1 MLTKYNEYILFSLFI
16 VLAYT
21 LSQYLIINKI
31 IINTLLRLLIHILQR
46 MKKIVLIGSL
56 LIIQSLILKSQATI
70 NVSNDE
76 MIDVKKSILCFKQG
90 EGQGISIDDILNN
103 TNEGIAFNPLNKNA
117 ISDFLTG
124 VLWIKF
130 SVNNQTSQRLFIDFN
145 PIVADSI
152 SLYTAD
158 ENGQMLKTQ
167 TGQLMPFNERSIE
180 HTNQNLELLG
190 QKNMNQVYYI
200 RLVSS
205 LSTSYRIR
213 VGTEKAILKN
223 YHSSDV
229 FYGFF
234 YGFIVLVILLNFS
247 IYFAQRTALYIWYA
261 FYMLSMLCML
271 TSFNGNMHEW
281 FFYDTPQYNPALYI
295 FNTIP
300 SILACIFTMYL
311 LQVKNL
317 LPAYYKVLIFIVFAK
332 IAVFLYSFYDIQFGI
347 NITHF
352 LAIPIISMTLFV
364 AYQSWK
370 KGNFSA
376 KYYMLGGGL
385 RLLAIAIIYLKNF
398 EIISWHIENE
408 RILYTG
414 ILLEVLFLTIAIAHR
429 FKILATEK
437 EEVQKH
443 AIFSLS
449 EKQNIINKQNQLL
462 EQRVNERTS
471 ELQLALKREKEKE
484 EKMMRSNRELTEFA
498 SIVSHDLRAPLR
510 NINSFT
516 QILIKRNKLKFDDKD
531 FEYAQF
537 IQSGVRQ
544 STQLIEDLLN
554 YSRMDKNIGDPIF
567 LDLNELVLD
576 ILNNNSHYL
585 GEKNASFEIN
595 TLPQVKGHASLLT
608 LIWQNL
614 IFNGLK
620 YNDSEQ
626 PNITVGCDNI
636 KGKTTFWVCDNG
648 IGIDSQYQEEIFRMF
663 RRLHTSDKYEGTGIG
678 LAFCKRVVEYYD
690 GHIYFE
696 SATVNGTTFFFT
708 LPKILYASDSIA
720 ATIEKLN
727 TELLVA
733 A

>member
-1 MLTKYNEYILFSLFI
+1 
-16 VLAYT
+16 
-21 LSQYLIINKI
+21 
-31 IINTLLRLLIHILQR
+31 
-46 MKKIVLIGSL
+46 MKKIAIIGVLL
-56 LIIQSLILKSQATI
+56 LIQSLILKSQTVI
-70 NVSNDE
+70 NISKDE

-90 EGQGISIDDILNN
+90 EGQAIGIDDILNN
-103 TNEGIAFNPLNKNA
+103 NNKNIAFSLLNKNA

-130 SVNNQTSQRLFIDFN
+130 SVNNQTSQKLFIDFN

-152 SLYTAD
+152 SLYTTD
-158 ENGQMLKTQ
+158 ENGQIVKTQ
-167 TGQLMPFNERSIE
+167 TGQLMPFSERSIE

-190 QKNMNQVYYI
+190 QKNINHTYYI

-205 LSTSYRIR
+205 LSTPYRIR

-223 YHSSDV
+223 YHSADV

-234 YGFIVLVILLNFS
+234 YGFIALVILLNFS
-247 IYFAQRTALYIWYA
+247 IYFAQRTPLYIWYA

-281 FFYDTPQYNPALYI
+281 FFFDTPQYNPAMYI
-295 FNTIP
+295 FNVIP
-300 SILACIFTMYL
+300 SILACVFTMHL
-311 LQVKNL
+311 LKVKNL
-317 LPAYYKVLIFIVFAK
+317 LPAYYKVLIYIVFAK
-332 IAVFLYSFYDIQFGI
+332 IAVFFYSFYDIQFGI
-347 NITHF
+347 NFTHF
-352 LAIPIISMTLFV
+352 IAIPIISTSLFV
-364 AYQSWK
+364 ACQSWK

-385 RLLAIAIIYLKNF
+385 RLMSIAIIFLKNF

-408 RILYTG
+408 RILYIG
-414 ILLEVLFLTIAIAHR
+414 IMLEVLFLTIAIAHR

-437 EEVQKH
+437 EDVQEH
-443 AIFSLS
+443 AILSLN

-462 EQRVNERTS
+462 EQRVNERTA

-484 EKMMRSNRELTEFA
+484 EKIMKSNRELTEFA

-516 QILIKRNKLKFDDKD
+516 QILLKRNKLKFDDKD

-554 YSRMDKNIGDPIF
+554 YSRMDKNIGNPIN

-595 TLPQVKGHASLLT
+595 TLPEVKGHASLLM

-614 IFNGLK
+614 ILNGLK

-636 KGKTTFWVCDNG
+636 KGKTTFWIRDNG
-648 IGIDSQYQEEIFRMF
+648 IGIAPQFQEEIFRMF

-696 SATVNGTTFFFT
+696 SASENGTTFFFT
-708 LPKILYASDSIA
+708 LPKILYTPDNITP
-720 ATIEKLN
+720 TIEKLN

>member
-1 MLTKYNEYILFSLFI
+1 
-16 VLAYT
+16 
-21 LSQYLIINKI
+21 
-31 IINTLLRLLIHILQR
+31 
-46 MKKIVLIGSL
+46 MKKILFIASL
-56 LIIQSLILKSQATI
+56 LIIQSLILKSQTAI
-70 NVSNDE
+70 NISNDE
-76 MIDVKKSILCFKQG
+76 MIDIKKSILCFKQAQ
-90 EGQGISIDDILNN
+90 GQPVDFDDIINN
-103 TNEGIAFNPLNKNA
+103 QNKGIIFNPLNKNT

-130 SVNNQTSQRLFIDFN
+130 SVNNQTSQKLFIDFN

-152 SLYTAD
+152 SLYTVD
-158 ENGQMLKTQ
+158 ENGQIVKTE
-167 TGQLMPFNERSIE
+167 TGQLMPFSYRSIE

-190 QKNMNQVYYI
+190 QKNKTHTYYI

-223 YHSSDV
+223 YHSADV

-295 FNTIP
+295 FNMIP
-300 SILACIFTMYL
+300 SILSCVFAMHL
-311 LQVKNL
+311 LKIKNH
-317 LPAYYKVLIFIVFAK
+317 LPAYYKALIYIVFTK
-332 IAVFLYSFYDIQFGI
+332 IAIFFYAFYDIQFSTNFTNLI
-347 NITHF
+347 
-352 LAIPIISMTLFV
+352 AIPIIATCLFV
-364 AYQSWK
+364 AYKSWK

-376 KYYMLGGGL
+376 KYYMFGGGL
-385 RLLAIAIIYLKNF
+385 RLASIAIIYLKNAEF
-398 EIISWHIENE
+398 INWHIDNE

-414 ILLEVLFLTIAIAHR
+414 ILLDVVFLTLAIAHR
-429 FKILATEK
+429 FKILASEK
-437 EEVQKH
+437 EEVQEH

-449 EKQNIINKQNQLL
+449 EKQNIINKQNHLL

-471 ELQLALKREKEKE
+471 ELQLALRREKEKE
-484 EKMMRSNRELTEFA
+484 EKLMRSNRELTEFA

-516 QILIKRNKLKFDDKD
+516 QILMKRNKLKFDDKD

-576 ILNNNSHYL
+576 VLNNNSHYL

-614 IFNGLK
+614 ILNGLK
-620 YNDSEQ
+620 YNDCEQ
-626 PNITVGCDNI
+626 PNITVGFDDI
-636 KGKTTFWVCDNG
+636 KGKTTFWVRDNG
-648 IGIDSQYQEEIFRMF
+648 IGIASEYQEEIFRMF

-696 SATVNGTTFFFT
+696 STESEGTTFFFT
-708 LPKILYASDSIA
+708 LPKILYTPDIVSVPID
-720 ATIEKLN
+720 KLN

>member
-1 MLTKYNEYILFSLFI
+1 
-16 VLAYT
+16 
-21 LSQYLIINKI
+21 
-31 IINTLLRLLIHILQR
+31 
-46 MKKIVLIGSL
+46 MKKIIFIGSL
-56 LIIQSLILKSQATI
+56 LIIQSLILKSQTVI
-70 NVSNDE
+70 NISDDE
-76 MIDVKKSILCFKQG
+76 MIDIKKNILCFKQA
-90 EGQGISIDDILNN
+90 EGQPVGIDNIINN
-103 TNEGIAFNPLNKNA
+103 QNKGIIFNPLNKST

-130 SVNNQTSQRLFIDFN
+130 SVNNQTSQKLFIDFN

-152 SLYTAD
+152 SLYATDGNAK
-158 ENGQMLKTQ
+158 LVKTE
-167 TGQLMPFNERSIE
+167 TGQLMPFSKRSIE

-190 QKNMNQVYYI
+190 QKNKTQTYYI

-223 YHSSDV
+223 YHSADV

-247 IYFAQRTALYIWYA
+247 IYFAQRTALYAWYA
-261 FYMLSMLCML
+261 FYMISMLCML

-281 FFYDTPQYNPALYI
+281 FFYDTPQYNPTLYI
-295 FNTIP
+295 FNMVP
-300 SILACIFTMYL
+300 SILACVFTMHL
-311 LQVKNL
+311 LKVKNL
-317 LPAYYKVLIFIVFAK
+317 MPAYYNALIYVVFAK
-332 IAVFLYSFYDIQFGI
+332 ITVFFYAFYDIQFGLNFTYLI
-347 NITHF
+347 
-352 LAIPIISMTLFV
+352 AIPIIATSLFV
-364 AYQSWK
+364 ACQSWK

-385 RLLAIAIIYLKNF
+385 RLMSIAIIFLKQF
-398 EIISWHIENE
+398 EFISWKIENE

-429 FKILATEK
+429 FKILASEK
-437 EEVQKH
+437 EEVQEH

-462 EQRVNERTS
+462 EQRVNERTA
-471 ELQLALKREKEKE
+471 ELQLALKREKDKE
-484 EKMMRSNRELTEFA
+484 EKIMRSNRELTEFA

-516 QILIKRNKLKFDDKD
+516 QILLKRNKLKFDDKD

-595 TLPQVKGHASLLT
+595 ILPQVKGHASLLT

-614 IFNGLK
+614 ILNGLK

-636 KGKTTFWVCDNG
+636 KEKTTFWVRDNG
-648 IGIDSQYQEEIFRMF
+648 IGIAPDYQEEVFRMF

-696 SATVNGTTFFFT
+696 STTGEGTTFFFT
-708 LPKILYASDSIA
+708 LPKILYTPDNIS

-727 TELLVA
+727 TEHLA
-733 A
+733 AA

>member
-1 MLTKYNEYILFSLFI
+1 
-16 VLAYT
+16 
-21 LSQYLIINKI
+21 
-31 IINTLLRLLIHILQR
+31 
-46 MKKIVLIGSL
+46 MKKIAIIGVLL
-56 LIIQSLILKSQATI
+56 LIQSLILKSQTVI
-70 NVSNDE
+70 NISKDE
-76 MIDVKKSILCFKQG
+76 MIDVKKNILCFKQG
-90 EGQGISIDDILNN
+90 EGQTIDIEDILNN
-103 TNEGIAFNPLNKNA
+103 NNKGIVFNSLNKNA

-130 SVNNQTSQRLFIDFN
+130 SVNNQTSQKLFIDFN

-152 SLYTAD
+152 SLYAID
-158 ENGQMLKTQ
+158 ENGRMVKTQ
-167 TGQLMPFNERSIE
+167 TGQLMPFSERSIE

-190 QKNMNQVYYI
+190 QKNISQTYYI

-213 VGTEKAILKN
+213 VGTERAILKN
-223 YHSSDV
+223 YHSADV

-295 FNTIP
+295 FNVIP
-300 SILACIFTMYL
+300 SILACVFTMHL
-311 LQVKNL
+311 LKVKNL
-317 LPAYYKVLIFIVFAK
+317 MPAYYKVLILIVLAK
-332 IAVFLYSFYDIQFGI
+332 IAVFFYAFYDIQFGI
-347 NITHF
+347 DFTHF
-352 LAIPIISMTLFV
+352 IAIPIITTSLFV

-376 KYYMLGGGL
+376 KYYMLGGGF
-385 RLLAIAIIYLKNF
+385 RLMSIVVIYLKHF

-408 RILYTG
+408 RILYIG
-414 ILLEVLFLTIAIAHR
+414 ILMEVLFLTIAIAHR
-429 FKILATEK
+429 FKVLATEK
-437 EEVQKH
+437 EEVQEH
-443 AIFSLS
+443 AISSLS

-462 EQRVNERTS
+462 EQRVNERTT
-471 ELQLALKREKEKE
+471 ELQLALRREKEKE
-484 EKMMRSNRELTEFA
+484 EKIMKSNRELTEFA

-516 QILIKRNKLKFDDKD
+516 QILLKRNKLKFDDKD

-554 YSRMDKNIGDPIF
+554 YSRMDKNIGDPVF

-595 TLPQVKGHASLLT
+595 TLPKVKGHASLLT

-614 IFNGLK
+614 ILNGLK

-626 PNITVGCDNI
+626 PNITIGCDNI
-636 KGKTTFWVCDNG
+636 KGKTTFWVRDNG
-648 IGIDSQYQEEIFRMF
+648 IGIALEYQEEVFRMF

-696 SATVNGTTFFFT
+696 SATDNGTTFFFT
-708 LPKILYASDSIA
+708 LPKILYTSDNNA
-720 ATIEKLN
+720 TTIEKLN
-727 TELLVA
+727 SEFLA
-733 A
+733 AA

>member
-1 MLTKYNEYILFSLFI
+1 
-16 VLAYT
+16 
-21 LSQYLIINKI
+21 
-31 IINTLLRLLIHILQR
+31 
-46 MKKIVLIGSL
+46 MKKILFIGSL
-56 LIIQSLILKSQATI
+56 LILQSLVLKSQIVI
-70 NVSNDE
+70 NISNDE
-76 MIDVKKSILCFKQG
+76 MIDVKKSILCFKQA
-90 EGQGISIDDILNN
+90 EGQPIGIDDIINN
-103 TNEGIAFNPLNKNA
+103 KNKGIIFNPLNKNT

-130 SVNNQTSQRLFIDFN
+130 SVNNQTSQKLFIDFN
-145 PIVADSI
+145 PIIADTI
-152 SLYTAD
+152 SLYSTD
-158 ENGQMLKTQ
+158 ENGQIIKTQ
-167 TGQLMPFNERSIE
+167 TGQLMPFSQRSIE
-180 HTNQNLELLG
+180 HTNQNLALLG
-190 QKNMNQVYYI
+190 QKNINHTYYI
-200 RLVSS
+200 RLVSN
-205 LSTSYRIR
+205 LSTPYRIR
-213 VGTEKAILKN
+213 IGTEKAILKN
-223 YHSSDV
+223 YHSADV

-247 IYFAQRTALYIWYA
+247 IYFAQRTALYVWYA

-295 FNTIP
+295 FNMIP
-300 SILACIFTMYL
+300 SILACVFTMHL
-311 LQVKNL
+311 LKVKNF
-317 LPAYYKVLIFIVFAK
+317 LPAYYKILIFIVFTK
-332 IAVFLYSFYDIQFGI
+332 IAVFFYAFYDIQFGI
-347 NITHF
+347 NFTHL
-352 LAIPIISMTLFV
+352 LAIPIIATSLFV

-376 KYYMLGGGL
+376 KYYMLGSGV
-385 RLLAIAIIYLKNF
+385 RVVSIAIIYSKNF
-398 EIISWHIENE
+398 EFINWNIENE

-437 EEVQKH
+437 EEVQEH
-443 AIFSLS
+443 AIFSLN

-462 EQRVNERTS
+462 EQRVNERTA

-484 EKMMRSNRELTEFA
+484 ENIMRSNRELTEFA

-516 QILIKRNKLKFDDKD
+516 QILLKRNKLKFDDKD

-554 YSRMDKNIGDPIF
+554 YSRMDKNIGDPVF
-567 LDLNELVLD
+567 LDLNELILD

-636 KGKTTFWVCDNG
+636 KGKTTFWVRDNG
-648 IGIDSQYQEEIFRMF
+648 IGIASEYQEEIFRMF

-678 LAFCKRVVEYYD
+678 LAFCKRVVEHYD

-696 SATVNGTTFFFT
+696 STMGEGTTFFFT
-708 LPKILYASDSIA
+708 LPKILYTPDNIST
-720 ATIEKLN
+720 TIEKLN

>member
-1 MLTKYNEYILFSLFI
+1 
-16 VLAYT
+16 
-21 LSQYLIINKI
+21 
-31 IINTLLRLLIHILQR
+31 
-46 MKKIVLIGSL
+46 MKKILLIGSL
-56 LIIQSLILKSQATI
+56 LIIQSFILKSQTVI
-70 NVSNDE
+70 NISKDE
-76 MIDVKKSILCFKQG
+76 MIDIKKSIVFFKQV
-90 EGQGISIDDILNN
+90 EGQSIGIDDILSSKNN
-103 TNEGIAFNPLNKNA
+103 SIVFNELNKNG
-117 ISDFLTG
+117 ISDFLSG

-130 SVNNQTSQRLFIDFN
+130 SVNNQTSQKLYVDFS
-145 PIVADSI
+145 PIIADSI
-152 SLYTAD
+152 SLYSTD
-158 ENGQMLKTQ
+158 ENGQIVKTQ
-167 TGQLMPFNERSIE
+167 TGQLMPFSQRSIE

-190 QKNMNQVYYI
+190 QKNINHTYYI

-205 LSTSYRIR
+205 LSTSYKIRI
-213 VGTEKAILKN
+213 GTEKAILKN
-223 YHSSDV
+223 YHSADV

-234 YGFIVLVILLNFS
+234 YGFIALVILLNFS
-247 IYFAQRTALYIWYA
+247 IYFAQRTPLYIWYA

-295 FNTIP
+295 FNMIP
-300 SILACIFTMYL
+300 SILYCAFAMHL
-311 LQVKNL
+311 LKVKTL
-317 LPAYYKVLIFIVFAK
+317 LPAYYKILIFIVFSK
-332 IAVFLYSFYDIQFGI
+332 IAIFLYSFYDIQFGI
-347 NITHF
+347 NFTH
-352 LAIPIISMTLFV
+352 LTAIPIIGLSLFV

-385 RLLAIAIIYLKNF
+385 RLMSIGIIYLKYF
-398 EIISWHIENE
+398 ELINWKIENE

-437 EEVQKH
+437 EEVQEH
-443 AIFSLS
+443 AISSLS

-462 EQRVNERTS
+462 EQRVNERTA

-484 EKMMRSNRELTEFA
+484 EKMMRSNRELAEFA

-516 QILIKRNKLKFDDKD
+516 QILLKRNKLKFDDKD

-608 LIWQNL
+608 LIWQNIIL
-614 IFNGLK
+614 NGLK

-626 PNITVGCDNI
+626 PNITVGCDDI
-636 KGKTTFWVCDNG
+636 KGKITFWVRDNG
-648 IGIDSQYQEEIFRMF
+648 IGIAPEYQEEIFRMF

-696 SATVNGTTFFFT
+696 STSDKETTFFFT
-708 LPKILYASDSIA
+708 LPKILYISDNIA

>member
-1 MLTKYNEYILFSLFI
+1 
-16 VLAYT
+16 
-21 LSQYLIINKI
+21 
-31 IINTLLRLLIHILQR
+31 
-46 MKKIVLIGSL
+46 MKKILFIGSL
-56 LIIQSLILKSQATI
+56 LILQSLVLKSQIVI
-70 NVSNDE
+70 NISNDE
-76 MIDVKKSILCFKQG
+76 MIDVKKSILCFKQA
-90 EGQGISIDDILNN
+90 EGQPIGIDDIINN
-103 TNEGIAFNPLNKNA
+103 KNKGIIFNPLNKNT

-130 SVNNQTSQRLFIDFN
+130 SVNNPTSQKLFIDFN
-145 PIVADSI
+145 PIIADTI
-152 SLYTAD
+152 SLYSTD
-158 ENGQMLKTQ
+158 ENGQIVKTQ
-167 TGQLMPFNERSIE
+167 TGQLMPFSQRSIE

-190 QKNMNQVYYI
+190 QKNINHTYYI
-200 RLVSS
+200 RLVSN
-205 LSTSYRIR
+205 LSTPYRIR
-213 VGTEKAILKN
+213 IGTEKAILKN
-223 YHSSDV
+223 YHSADV

-247 IYFAQRTALYIWYA
+247 IYFAQRTALYVWYA

-295 FNTIP
+295 FNMIP
-300 SILACIFTMYL
+300 SILACVFTMHL
-311 LQVKNL
+311 LKVKNF
-317 LPAYYKVLIFIVFAK
+317 LPAYYKILIFIVFTK
-332 IAVFLYSFYDIQFGI
+332 IAVFFYAFYDIQFGI
-347 NITHF
+347 NFTHL
-352 LAIPIISMTLFV
+352 LAIPIIAMSLFV

-376 KYYMLGGGL
+376 KYYMLGGGV
-385 RLLAIAIIYLKNF
+385 RVVSIAIIYSKNF
-398 EIISWHIENE
+398 EFINWNIENE

-437 EEVQKH
+437 EEVQEH
-443 AIFSLS
+443 AIFSLN

-462 EQRVNERTS
+462 EQRVNERTA

-516 QILIKRNKLKFDDKD
+516 QILLKRNKLKFDDKD

-554 YSRMDKNIGDPIF
+554 YSRMDKNIGDPVF
-567 LDLNELVLD
+567 LDLNELILD
-576 ILNNNSHYL
+576 ILNSNSHYL

-636 KGKTTFWVCDNG
+636 KGKTTFWVRDNG
-648 IGIDSQYQEEIFRMF
+648 IGIASEYQEEIFRMF

-678 LAFCKRVVEYYD
+678 LAFCKRVVEHYD

-696 SATVNGTTFFFT
+696 STMGEGTTFFFT
-708 LPKILYASDSIA
+708 LPKILYTPDNMST
-720 ATIEKLN
+720 TIEKLN

>member
-1 MLTKYNEYILFSLFI
+1 
-16 VLAYT
+16 
-21 LSQYLIINKI
+21 
-31 IINTLLRLLIHILQR
+31 
-46 MKKIVLIGSL
+46 MKKIAIIGVLL
-56 LIIQSLILKSQATI
+56 LIQSLILKSETVI
-70 NVSNDE
+70 NISKDE
-76 MIDVKKSILCFKQG
+76 MIDIKKSILCFKQG
-90 EGQGISIDDILNN
+90 EGQPIGIEDILNSN
-103 TNEGIAFNPLNKNA
+103 NKSIDFKPLNKDA
-117 ISDFLTG
+117 LSDFLTG

-130 SVNNQTSQRLFIDFN
+130 TVNNQTSQKLFIDFN
-145 PIVADSI
+145 PIIADSI
-152 SLYTAD
+152 SLYAID
-158 ENGQMLKTQ
+158 ENGRMVKTE
-167 TGQLMPFNERSIE
+167 TGQLMPFSQRSIE

-190 QKNMNQVYYI
+190 QKNTNHTYYI

-223 YHSSDV
+223 YHSADV

-261 FYMLSMLCML
+261 FYMLSVLCML

-281 FFYDTPQYNPALYI
+281 FFYDTPQYNPTLYI
-295 FNTIP
+295 FNMIP
-300 SILACIFTMYL
+300 SILACVFTMHL
-311 LQVKNL
+311 LKVKNL
-317 LPAYYKVLIFIVFAK
+317 LPAYYKVLIYIVFAK
-332 IAVFLYSFYDIQFGI
+332 IAVFFYSFYDIQFGI
-347 NITHF
+347 NFTHF
-352 LAIPIISMTLFV
+352 MAFPIISMSLFV
-364 AYQSWK
+364 ACQSWK

-385 RLLAIAIIYLKNF
+385 RLTSIVIIFLKNF
-398 EIISWHIENE
+398 NYIDWQIENE

-429 FKILATEK
+429 FKVLATEK
-437 EEVQKH
+437 EEVQEH

-462 EQRVNERTS
+462 EQRVNERTA
-471 ELQLALKREKEKE
+471 ELQLALKREKDKE
-484 EKMMRSNRELTEFA
+484 EKIMKSNRELTEFA

-516 QILIKRNKLKFDDKD
+516 QILLKRNKLKFDDKD
-531 FEYAQF
+531 VEYAQF

-554 YSRMDKNIGDPIF
+554 YSRMDKNIGDPVP

-614 IFNGLK
+614 ILNGLK

-626 PNITVGCDNI
+626 PNITVGCDDI
-636 KGKTTFWVCDNG
+636 KGKMTFWVRDNG
-648 IGIDSQYQEEIFRMF
+648 IGIAPEYQEEIFRMF

-696 SATVNGTTFFFT
+696 SVAGEGTTFFFI
-708 LPKILYASDSIA
+708 LPKILYASDNNS

-727 TELLVA
+727 KELLIA

>member
-1 MLTKYNEYILFSLFI
+1 
-16 VLAYT
+16 
-21 LSQYLIINKI
+21 
-31 IINTLLRLLIHILQR
+31 
-46 MKKIVLIGSL
+46 MKKILFIGSL
-56 LIIQSLILKSQATI
+56 LIFQSFILISQTVI
-70 NVSNDE
+70 NISKDE

-90 EGQGISIDDILNN
+90 EGQAISIDDILNN
-103 TNEGIAFNPLNKNA
+103 NNKNIAFSFLNKNA

-130 SVNNQTSQRLFIDFN
+130 SVNNQTSQKLFIDFN

-152 SLYTAD
+152 SLYTTD
-158 ENGQMLKTQ
+158 ENGQIVKTQ
-167 TGQLMPFNERSIE
+167 TGQLMPFSKRSIE

-190 QKNMNQVYYI
+190 QKNINQTYYI

-223 YHSSDV
+223 YHSADV

-261 FYMLSMLCML
+261 FYMLSILCML

-295 FNTIP
+295 FNMIP
-300 SILACIFTMYL
+300 SILACVFTMHL
-311 LQVKNL
+311 LKVKNL
-317 LPAYYKVLIFIVFAK
+317 LPAYYKALIFIVFAK

-347 NITHF
+347 NFTHF
-352 LAIPIISMTLFV
+352 IAIPIITTSLIV
-364 AYQSWK
+364 ACQSWK

-385 RLLAIAIIYLKNF
+385 RLMSIAIIYLKNF

-408 RILYTG
+408 RILYIG
-414 ILLEVLFLTIAIAHR
+414 IMLEVLFLTIAIAHR

-437 EEVQKH
+437 EEVQEH
-443 AIFSLS
+443 AILSLN

-462 EQRVNERTS
+462 EQRVNERTA

-484 EKMMRSNRELTEFA
+484 EKIMKSNRELTEFA

-516 QILIKRNKLKFDDKD
+516 QILLKRNKLKFDDKD

-554 YSRMDKNIGDPIF
+554 YSRMDKNIGDPIV

-576 ILNNNSHYL
+576 ILNSNSHYL

-595 TLPQVKGHASLLT
+595 ILPQVKGHASLLT

-614 IFNGLK
+614 ILNGLK

-636 KGKTTFWVCDNG
+636 KGKTTFWIRDNG
-648 IGIDSQYQEEIFRMF
+648 IGIAPQFQEEIFRMF

-696 SATVNGTTFFFT
+696 SETDNGTTFFFT
-708 LPKILYASDSIA
+708 LPKIIYPSDNMVT
-720 ATIEKLN
+720 TIEKLN
-727 TELLVA
+727 TDLLA
-733 A
+733 AA

>member
-1 MLTKYNEYILFSLFI
+1 
-16 VLAYT
+16 
-21 LSQYLIINKI
+21 
-31 IINTLLRLLIHILQR
+31 
-46 MKKIVLIGSL
+46 MKKILFIGSL
-56 LIIQSLILKSQATI
+56 LILQSLVLKSQIVI
-70 NVSNDE
+70 NISNDE
-76 MIDVKKSILCFKQG
+76 IIDVKRNILCFKQA
-90 EGQGISIDDILNN
+90 EGQPIGIDDIINN
-103 TNEGIAFNPLNKNA
+103 KNKGIIFNPLNKNT

-130 SVNNQTSQRLFIDFN
+130 SVNNQTSQKLFIDFN
-145 PIVADSI
+145 PIIADTI
-152 SLYTAD
+152 SLYSTD
-158 ENGQMLKTQ
+158 ENGQIVKTQ
-167 TGQLMPFNERSIE
+167 TGQLMPFSQRSIE

-190 QKNMNQVYYI
+190 QKNINHTYYI
-200 RLVSS
+200 RLVSN
-205 LSTSYRIR
+205 LSTPYRIR
-213 VGTEKAILKN
+213 IGTEKAILKN
-223 YHSSDV
+223 YHSADV

-247 IYFAQRTALYIWYA
+247 IYFAQRTALYVWYA

-295 FNTIP
+295 FNMIP
-300 SILACIFTMYL
+300 SILACVFTMHL
-311 LQVKNL
+311 LKVKNF
-317 LPAYYKVLIFIVFAK
+317 LPAYYKILIFIVFTK
-332 IAVFLYSFYDIQFGI
+332 IAVFFYAFYDIQFGI
-347 NITHF
+347 NFTHL
-352 LAIPIISMTLFV
+352 LAIPIIATSLFV

-376 KYYMLGGGL
+376 KYYMLGGGV
-385 RLLAIAIIYLKNF
+385 RVVTIAIIYSKNF
-398 EIISWHIENE
+398 EFINWNIENE

-437 EEVQKH
+437 EEVQEH
-443 AIFSLS
+443 AIFSLN

-462 EQRVNERTS
+462 EQRVNERTA

-516 QILIKRNKLKFDDKD
+516 QILLKRNKLKFDDKD

-554 YSRMDKNIGDPIF
+554 YSRMDKNIGDPVF
-567 LDLNELVLD
+567 LDLNELILD

-585 GEKNASFEIN
+585 GEKNTSFEIN

-636 KGKTTFWVCDNG
+636 KGKTTFWVRDNG
-648 IGIDSQYQEEIFRMF
+648 IGIAPEYQEEIFRMF

-678 LAFCKRVVEYYD
+678 LAFCKRVVEHYD

-696 SATVNGTTFFFT
+696 STTGEGTTFFFT
-708 LPKILYASDSIA
+708 LPKILYTPDNIS

-727 TELLVA
+727 TEHLA
-733 A
+733 AA

>member
-1 MLTKYNEYILFSLFI
+1 
-16 VLAYT
+16 
-21 LSQYLIINKI
+21 
-31 IINTLLRLLIHILQR
+31 
-46 MKKIVLIGSL
+46 MKKILFIGSL
-56 LIIQSLILKSQATI
+56 LIFQSFILISQTVI
-70 NVSNDE
+70 NISKDE

-90 EGQGISIDDILNN
+90 EGQAISIDDILNN
-103 TNEGIAFNPLNKNA
+103 NNKNIAFSLLNKNA

-130 SVNNQTSQRLFIDFN
+130 SVNNQTSQKLFIDFN

-152 SLYTAD
+152 SLYTTD
-158 ENGQMLKTQ
+158 ENGQIVKTQ
-167 TGQLMPFNERSIE
+167 TGQLMPFSKRSIE

-190 QKNMNQVYYI
+190 QKNINQTYYI

-223 YHSSDV
+223 YHSADV

-261 FYMLSMLCML
+261 FYMLSILCML

-295 FNTIP
+295 FNMIP
-300 SILACIFTMYL
+300 SILACVFTMHL
-311 LQVKNL
+311 LKVKNL
-317 LPAYYKVLIFIVFAK
+317 LPAYYKALIFIVLAK
-332 IAVFLYSFYDIQFGI
+332 IAVFFYSFYDIQFGI
-347 NITHF
+347 NFTHF
-352 LAIPIISMTLFV
+352 IAIPIVGLSLFV

-385 RLLAIAIIYLKNF
+385 RLMSIAIIYLKNF

-408 RILYTG
+408 RILYIG
-414 ILLEVLFLTIAIAHR
+414 IMLEVLFLTIAIAHR

-437 EEVQKH
+437 EEVQEH

-462 EQRVNERTS
+462 EQRVNERTA

-484 EKMMRSNRELTEFA
+484 EKIMKSNRELTEFA

-516 QILIKRNKLKFDDKD
+516 QILLKRNKLKFDDKD

-554 YSRMDKNIGDPIF
+554 YSRMDKNIGDPIV

-576 ILNNNSHYL
+576 ILNSNSHYL

-595 TLPQVKGHASLLT
+595 ILPQVKGHASLLT

-614 IFNGLK
+614 ILNGLK

-636 KGKTTFWVCDNG
+636 KGKTTFWIRDNG
-648 IGIDSQYQEEIFRMF
+648 IGIAPQFQEEIFRMF

-696 SATVNGTTFFFT
+696 SETDNGTTFFFT
-708 LPKILYASDSIA
+708 LPKIIYPSDNMVT
-720 ATIEKLN
+720 TIEKLN
-727 TELLVA
+727 TDLLA
-733 A
+733 AA

>member
-1 MLTKYNEYILFSLFI
+1 
-16 VLAYT
+16 
-21 LSQYLIINKI
+21 
-31 IINTLLRLLIHILQR
+31 
-46 MKKIVLIGSL
+46 MKKIAIIGVLL
-56 LIIQSLILKSQATI
+56 LIQSLILKSQTVI
-70 NVSNDE
+70 NISKDE
-76 MIDVKKSILCFKQG
+76 MIDVKKNILCFKQG
-90 EGQGISIDDILNN
+90 EGQTIDIEDILNN
-103 TNEGIAFNPLNKNA
+103 NNKGIVFNSLNKNA

-130 SVNNQTSQRLFIDFN
+130 SVNNQTSQKLFIDFN

-152 SLYTAD
+152 SLYAID
-158 ENGQMLKTQ
+158 ENGRMVKTQ
-167 TGQLMPFNERSIE
+167 TGQLMPFSERSIE

-190 QKNMNQVYYI
+190 QKNISQTYYI

-213 VGTEKAILKN
+213 VGTERAILKN
-223 YHSSDV
+223 YHSADV

-295 FNTIP
+295 FNVIP
-300 SILACIFTMYL
+300 SILACVFTMHL
-311 LQVKNL
+311 LKVKNL
-317 LPAYYKVLIFIVFAK
+317 MPAYYKVLIYIVFAK
-332 IAVFLYSFYDIQFGI
+332 IAVFFYSFYDIQFGI
-347 NITHF
+347 NFTHF
-352 LAIPIISMTLFV
+352 IAIPIITTSLIV
-364 AYQSWK
+364 ACQSWK

-376 KYYMLGGGL
+376 KYYMLGGGF
-385 RLLAIAIIYLKNF
+385 RLMSIVVIYLKHF

-408 RILYTG
+408 RILYIG
-414 ILLEVLFLTIAIAHR
+414 ILMEVLFLTIAIAHR
-429 FKILATEK
+429 FKVLATEK
-437 EEVQKH
+437 EEVQEH
-443 AIFSLS
+443 AISSLS

-462 EQRVNERTS
+462 EQRVNERTT
-471 ELQLALKREKEKE
+471 ELQLALRREKEKE
-484 EKMMRSNRELTEFA
+484 EKIMKSNRELTEFA

-516 QILIKRNKLKFDDKD
+516 QILLKRNKLKFDDKD

-554 YSRMDKNIGDPIF
+554 YSRMDKNIGDPVF

-595 TLPQVKGHASLLT
+595 TLPKVKGHASLLT

-614 IFNGLK
+614 ILNGLK

-626 PNITVGCDNI
+626 PNITIGCDNI
-636 KGKTTFWVCDNG
+636 KGKTTFWVRDNG
-648 IGIDSQYQEEIFRMF
+648 IGIALEYQEEVFRMF

-696 SATVNGTTFFFT
+696 SATDNGTTFFFT
-708 LPKILYASDSIA
+708 LPKILYTSDNNA
-720 ATIEKLN
+720 TTIEKLN
-727 TELLVA
+727 SEFLA
-733 A
+733 AA

>member
-1 MLTKYNEYILFSLFI
+1 
-16 VLAYT
+16 
-21 LSQYLIINKI
+21 
-31 IINTLLRLLIHILQR
+31 
-46 MKKIVLIGSL
+46 MKKILFIGSL
-56 LIIQSLILKSQATI
+56 LIFQSFILISQTVI
-70 NVSNDE
+70 NISKDE

-90 EGQGISIDDILNN
+90 EGQAISIDDILNN
-103 TNEGIAFNPLNKNA
+103 NNKNIAFSFLNKNA

-130 SVNNQTSQRLFIDFN
+130 SVNNQTSQKLFIDFN

-152 SLYTAD
+152 SLYTTD
-158 ENGQMLKTQ
+158 ENGQIVKTQ
-167 TGQLMPFNERSIE
+167 TGQLMPFSERSIE

-190 QKNMNQVYYI
+190 QKNINQTYYI

-223 YHSSDV
+223 YHSADV

-261 FYMLSMLCML
+261 FYMLSILCML

-295 FNTIP
+295 FNMIP
-300 SILACIFTMYL
+300 SILACVFTMHL
-311 LQVKNL
+311 LKVKNL
-317 LPAYYKVLIFIVFAK
+317 LPAYYKALIFIVFAK

-347 NITHF
+347 NFTHF
-352 LAIPIISMTLFV
+352 IAIPIITTSLIV
-364 AYQSWK
+364 ACQSWK

-385 RLLAIAIIYLKNF
+385 RLMSIAIIYLKNF

-408 RILYTG
+408 RILYIG
-414 ILLEVLFLTIAIAHR
+414 IMLEVLFLTIAIAHR

-437 EEVQKH
+437 EEVQEH

-462 EQRVNERTS
+462 EQRVNERTA

-484 EKMMRSNRELTEFA
+484 EKIMKSNRELTEFA

-516 QILIKRNKLKFDDKD
+516 QILLKRNKLKFDDKD

-554 YSRMDKNIGDPIF
+554 YSRMDKNIGDPIV

-576 ILNNNSHYL
+576 ILNSNSHYL

-595 TLPQVKGHASLLT
+595 ILPQVKGHASLLT

-614 IFNGLK
+614 ILNGLK

-636 KGKTTFWVCDNG
+636 KGKTTFWIRDNG
-648 IGIDSQYQEEIFRMF
+648 IGIAPQFQEEIFRMF

-696 SATVNGTTFFFT
+696 SETDNGTTFFFT
-708 LPKILYASDSIA
+708 LPKIIYPSDNMVT
-720 ATIEKLN
+720 TIEKLN
-727 TELLVA
+727 TDLLA
-733 A
+733 AA

>member
-1 MLTKYNEYILFSLFI
+1 
-16 VLAYT
+16 
-21 LSQYLIINKI
+21 
-31 IINTLLRLLIHILQR
+31 
-46 MKKIVLIGSL
+46 MKKIALIWSL
-56 LIIQSLILKSQATI
+56 LIIQTIILKSQTVI
-70 NVSNDE
+70 NISKDE
-76 MIDVKKSILCFKQG
+76 MLDIKKNILCFKQA
-90 EGQGISIDDILNN
+90 EGQPIDIEDILNSKN
-103 TNEGIAFNPLNKNA
+103 KGIIFNPLNKNA

-130 SVNNQTSQRLFIDFN
+130 SVNNQTAQKLFIDFN
-145 PIVADSI
+145 PIIADSI
-152 SLYTAD
+152 SLYTTH
-158 ENGQMLKTQ
+158 ENGQIVKTQ
-167 TGQLMPFNERSIE
+167 TGQLMPFSERSIE
-180 HTNQNLELLG
+180 HTNQNLELWG
-190 QKNMNQVYYI
+190 QKNINHTYYI

-205 LSTSYRIR
+205 LSTSYKIRI
-213 VGTEKAILKN
+213 GTEKAILKN
-223 YHSSDV
+223 YHSADV

-234 YGFIVLVILLNFS
+234 YGFIALVILLNFS

-261 FYMLSMLCML
+261 FYMLSILCML

-295 FNTIP
+295 FNMIP
-300 SILACIFTMYL
+300 SILACVFTMHL
-311 LQVKNL
+311 LKVKNL
-317 LPAYYKVLIFIVFAK
+317 LPAYYKALIFIVFAK

-347 NITHF
+347 NFTHF
-352 LAIPIISMTLFV
+352 IAIPIVGLSLFV

-385 RLLAIAIIYLKNF
+385 RLMSIAIIYLKNF

-408 RILYTG
+408 RILYIG
-414 ILLEVLFLTIAIAHR
+414 IMLEVLFLTIAIAHR

-437 EEVQKH
+437 EEVQEH

-462 EQRVNERTS
+462 EQRVNERTA

-484 EKMMRSNRELTEFA
+484 EKIMKSNRELTEFA

-516 QILIKRNKLKFDDKD
+516 QILLKRNKLKFDDKD

-554 YSRMDKNIGDPIF
+554 YSRMDKNIGDPIS

-595 TLPQVKGHASLLT
+595 ILPQVKGHASLLT

-614 IFNGLK
+614 ILNGLK

-636 KGKTTFWVCDNG
+636 KGKTTFWVRDNG
-648 IGIDSQYQEEIFRMF
+648 IGIAPQYQEEIFRMF

-696 SATVNGTTFFFT
+696 SATDNGTTFFFT
-708 LPKILYASDSIA
+708 LPKIIYASDNIA

-727 TELLVA
+727 NDLLA
-733 A
+733 AA

>member
-1 MLTKYNEYILFSLFI
+1 
-16 VLAYT
+16 
-21 LSQYLIINKI
+21 
-31 IINTLLRLLIHILQR
+31 
-46 MKKIVLIGSL
+46 MKKILFIGSL
-56 LIIQSLILKSQATI
+56 LILQSLVLKSQIVI
-70 NVSNDE
+70 NISNDE
-76 MIDVKKSILCFKQG
+76 MIDVKKSILCFKQA
-90 EGQGISIDDILNN
+90 EGQPIGIDDIINN
-103 TNEGIAFNPLNKNA
+103 KNKGIIFNPLNKNT

-130 SVNNQTSQRLFIDFN
+130 SVNNQTSQKLFIDFN
-145 PIVADSI
+145 PIIADTI
-152 SLYTAD
+152 SLYSTD
-158 ENGQMLKTQ
+158 ENGQIIKTQ
-167 TGQLMPFNERSIE
+167 TGQLMPFSQRSIE
-180 HTNQNLELLG
+180 HTNQNLALLG
-190 QKNMNQVYYI
+190 QKNINHTYYI
-200 RLVSS
+200 RLVSN
-205 LSTSYRIR
+205 LSTPYRIR
-213 VGTEKAILKN
+213 IGTEKAILKN
-223 YHSSDV
+223 YHSADV

-247 IYFAQRTALYIWYA
+247 IYFAQRTALYVWYA

-295 FNTIP
+295 FNMIP
-300 SILACIFTMYL
+300 SILACVFTMHL
-311 LQVKNL
+311 LKVKNF
-317 LPAYYKVLIFIVFAK
+317 LPAYYKILIFIVFTK
-332 IAVFLYSFYDIQFGI
+332 IAVFFYAFYDIQFGI
-347 NITHF
+347 NFTHL
-352 LAIPIISMTLFV
+352 LAIPIIATSLFV

-376 KYYMLGGGL
+376 KYYMLGSGV
-385 RLLAIAIIYLKNF
+385 RVVSIAIIYSKNF
-398 EIISWHIENE
+398 EFINWNIENE

-437 EEVQKH
+437 EEVQEH
-443 AIFSLS
+443 AIFSLN

-462 EQRVNERTS
+462 EQRVNERTA

-484 EKMMRSNRELTEFA
+484 EKIMRSNRELTEFA

-516 QILIKRNKLKFDDKD
+516 QILLKRNKLKFDDKD

-554 YSRMDKNIGDPIF
+554 YSRMDKNIGDPVF
-567 LDLNELVLD
+567 LDLNELILD

-636 KGKTTFWVCDNG
+636 KGKTTFWVRDNG
-648 IGIDSQYQEEIFRMF
+648 IGIASEYQEEIFRMF

-678 LAFCKRVVEYYD
+678 LAFCKRVVEHYD

-696 SATVNGTTFFFT
+696 STMGEGTTFFFT
-708 LPKILYASDSIA
+708 LPKILYTPDNIST
-720 ATIEKLN
+720 TIEKLN

>member
-1 MLTKYNEYILFSLFI
+1 
-16 VLAYT
+16 
-21 LSQYLIINKI
+21 
-31 IINTLLRLLIHILQR
+31 
-46 MKKIVLIGSL
+46 MKKIL
-56 LIIQSLILKSQATI
+56 LIAGLLIVQSFILKSQTVI
-70 NVSNDE
+70 NISKDE
-76 MIDVKKSILCFKQG
+76 MIDIKKNILCFKQG
-90 EGQGISIDDILNN
+90 MGQAIGIEDILNN
-103 TNEGIAFNPLNKNA
+103 NSNGISFDPLNKNA

-130 SVNNQTSQRLFIDFN
+130 SVNNNTSQRLFIDFN

-152 SLYTAD
+152 SLYTTD
-158 ENGQMLKTQ
+158 ENGQMVKTQ
-167 TGQLMPFNERSIE
+167 TGQLMPFSQRSIE

-190 QKNMNQVYYI
+190 QKNTNHTYYI

-223 YHSSDV
+223 YHSADV

-261 FYMLSMLCML
+261 FYMLSILCML

-295 FNTIP
+295 FNMIP
-300 SILACIFTMYL
+300 SILACVFTMHL
-311 LQVKNL
+311 LKVKNL
-317 LPAYYKVLIFIVFAK
+317 LPAYYKALIFIVLAK
-332 IAVFLYSFYDIQFGI
+332 IAVFFYSFYDIQFGI
-347 NITHF
+347 NFTHF
-352 LAIPIISMTLFV
+352 IAIPIVGLSLFV

-385 RLLAIAIIYLKNF
+385 RLMSIAIIYLKNF

-408 RILYTG
+408 RILYIG
-414 ILLEVLFLTIAIAHR
+414 IMLEVLFLTIAIAHR

-437 EEVQKH
+437 EEVQEH

-462 EQRVNERTS
+462 EQRVNERTA

-484 EKMMRSNRELTEFA
+484 EKIMKSNRELTEFA

-516 QILIKRNKLKFDDKD
+516 QILLKRNKLKFDDKD

-554 YSRMDKNIGDPIF
+554 YSRMDKNIGDPIV

-576 ILNNNSHYL
+576 ILNSNSHYL

-595 TLPQVKGHASLLT
+595 ILPQVKGHASLLT

-614 IFNGLK
+614 ILNGLK

-636 KGKTTFWVCDNG
+636 KGKTTFWIRDNG
-648 IGIDSQYQEEIFRMF
+648 IGIAPQLQEEIFRMF

-696 SATVNGTTFFFT
+696 SETDNGTTFFFT
-708 LPKILYASDSIA
+708 LPKIIYPSDNMVT
-720 ATIEKLN
+720 TIEKLN
-727 TELLVA
+727 TDLLA
-733 A
+733 AA

>member
-1 MLTKYNEYILFSLFI
+1 
-16 VLAYT
+16 
-21 LSQYLIINKI
+21 
-31 IINTLLRLLIHILQR
+31 
-46 MKKIVLIGSL
+46 MKKILFIGSL
-56 LIIQSLILKSQATI
+56 LILQSLVLKSQIVI
-70 NVSNDE
+70 NISNDE
-76 MIDVKKSILCFKQG
+76 MIDVKKSILCFKQA
-90 EGQGISIDDILNN
+90 EGQSIGIDDIINN
-103 TNEGIAFNPLNKNA
+103 KNKGIIFNPLNKNT
-117 ISDFLTG
+117 IRDFLTG

-130 SVNNQTSQRLFIDFN
+130 SVNNPTSQKLFIDFN
-145 PIVADSI
+145 PIIADTI
-152 SLYTAD
+152 SLYSTD
-158 ENGQMLKTQ
+158 ENGQIVKTQ
-167 TGQLMPFNERSIE
+167 TGQLMPFSQRSIE

-190 QKNMNQVYYI
+190 QKNINHTYYI
-200 RLVSS
+200 RLVSN
-205 LSTSYRIR
+205 LSTPYRIR
-213 VGTEKAILKN
+213 IGTEKAILKN
-223 YHSSDV
+223 YHSADV

-247 IYFAQRTALYIWYA
+247 IYFAQRTALYVWYA

-295 FNTIP
+295 FNMIP
-300 SILACIFTMYL
+300 SILACVFTMHL
-311 LQVKNL
+311 LKVKNF
-317 LPAYYKVLIFIVFAK
+317 LPAYYKILIFIVFTK
-332 IAVFLYSFYDIQFGI
+332 IAVFFYAFYDIQFGI
-347 NITHF
+347 NFTHL
-352 LAIPIISMTLFV
+352 LAIPIIATSLFV

-376 KYYMLGGGL
+376 KYYMLGSGV
-385 RLLAIAIIYLKNF
+385 RVVSIAIIYSKNF
-398 EIISWHIENE
+398 EFINWNIENE

-437 EEVQKH
+437 EEVQEH
-443 AIFSLS
+443 AIFSLN

-462 EQRVNERTS
+462 EQRVNERTA

-516 QILIKRNKLKFDDKD
+516 QILLKRNKLKFDDKD

-554 YSRMDKNIGDPIF
+554 YSRMDKNIGDPVF
-567 LDLNELVLD
+567 LDLNELILD
-576 ILNNNSHYL
+576 ILNSNSHYL

-636 KGKTTFWVCDNG
+636 KGKTTFWVRDNG
-648 IGIDSQYQEEIFRMF
+648 IGIAPEYQEEIFRMF

-678 LAFCKRVVEYYD
+678 LAFCKRVVEHYD

-696 SATVNGTTFFFT
+696 STTGEGTTFFFT
-708 LPKILYASDSIA
+708 LPKILYTPDNMST
-720 ATIEKLN
+720 TIEKLN